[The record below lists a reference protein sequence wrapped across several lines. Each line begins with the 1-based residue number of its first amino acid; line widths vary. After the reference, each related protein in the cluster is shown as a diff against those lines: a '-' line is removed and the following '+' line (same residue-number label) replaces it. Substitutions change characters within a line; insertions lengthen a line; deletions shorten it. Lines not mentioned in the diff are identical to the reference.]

1 MSKQTKTTTRY
12 TVEVA
17 TIWQRDRDPEGIDS
31 QEVLSTTVGEAL
43 AKAYMECDN
52 AYVQVYGPSVAK
64 WMRVRLVNEH
74 TGERSKW
81 YTLNDLR
88 KVAA

>member
-1 MSKQTKTTTRY
+1 MDSKTSTRY

-17 TIWQRDRDPEGIDS
+17 AKTHRDVVIDT
-31 QEVLSTTVGEAL
+31 QEVFSTTIKEAM
-43 AKAYMECDN
+43 AKAYMECDS
-52 AYVQVYGPSVAK
+52 AYVQVYGPSVAN

-81 YTLNDLR
+81 YTLNALG

>member
-1 MSKQTKTTTRY
+1 MDSKTSTRY
-12 TVEVA
+12 TVEVGTKRQQVA
-17 TIWQRDRDPEGIDS
+17 DREAIDTH
-31 QEVLSTTVGEAL
+31 EVFSTTVGEAM

-52 AYVQVYGPSVAK
+52 AYVQVYGPSVVN
-64 WMRVRLVNEH
+64 WMRVRLVNED

-81 YTLNDLR
+81 YTLNALG